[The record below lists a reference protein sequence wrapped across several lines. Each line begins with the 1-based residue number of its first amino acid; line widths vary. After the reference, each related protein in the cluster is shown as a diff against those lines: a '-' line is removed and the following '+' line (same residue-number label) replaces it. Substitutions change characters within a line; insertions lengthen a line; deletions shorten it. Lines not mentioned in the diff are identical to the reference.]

1 IVRDEPGDERD
12 FLQYVILVRAGQL
25 GHMDVGVV
33 DPDSEALPEKALD
46 DVDNRALAEVVGARL
61 KRKAQETNV
70 LLPQS
75 LDLIADALL
84 LLLVA
89 LRNALQQRAVEVM
102 VMRDG
107 AQRLEILWQAGS
119 AVGETGFKIRF
130 GHIQLR
136 IHAENSHYLAR
147 VDLQLL
153 ADVPDLVGERD
164 LQCMKTVANV
174 LHDFRNARRR
184 GYEFDTNRSVYL
196 SHPFRAPCEVGTH
209 QSEWRILEILDRR
222 AFTHKLR
229 IRDNGK
235 ILPVFPYAT
244 SSISFATRSPVPG
257 KTVDRRATTCLSFF
271 PTRALAI
278 SPATLKTASRSRC
291 PVGVEGV
298 PTQMKEIVVPWI
310 ASATLFI
317 AEILPAWCCSAIS
330 SSMPF
335 SMIVALPWFMKS
347 TF

>member
-1 IVRDEPGDERD
+1 MVNGTARSTLFPYTTLFRSIVRDEPGDERD

-235 ILPVFPYAT
+235 ILPVFPSGNLLDQLRNPLA
-244 SSISFATRSPVPG
+244 RSRQDRGPKGDDMLVLLSDEGPCDLSGHLEDCVKVEVPG
-257 KTVDRRATTCLSFF
+257 R
-271 PTRALAI
+271 
-278 SPATLKTASRSRC
+278 
-291 PVGVEGV
+291 G
-298 PTQMKEIVVPWI
+298 
-310 ASATLFI
+310 
-317 AEILPAWCCSAIS
+317 
-330 SSMPF
+330 
-335 SMIVALPWFMKS
+335 
-347 TF
+347 